1 MGRLLSSVIFETHSY
16 YSPFSTLCAAGLTVD
31 WGKTGHIHAMHDL
44 LSYVALALPGK
55 GPQRTVVQVV
65 DCTRLPSKR
74 KNGGCILHKRG
85 HLFLIQQRLY
95 EIVIRRET
103 LPHSPPKKQK
113 QKPTATPLPKESCP
127 YFEIVA
133 LFKPADKPLS
143 LSFREPPHPR
153 HFPLHG

>member
-44 LSYVALALPGK
+44 LSYVALGLPGK
-55 GPQRTVVQVV
+55 GPQRTVGQVV

-74 KNGGCILHKRG
+74 KNGGFILHKRG

-95 EIVIRRET
+95 EIVVRRET
-103 LPHSPPKKQK
+103 LPHSPPKNKSKNQ
-113 QKPTATPLPKESCP
+113 QQHLSPKSP
-127 YFEIVA
+127 A
-133 LFKPADKPLS
+133 LISK
-143 LSFREPPHPR
+143 
-153 HFPLHG
+153 

>member
-1 MGRLLSSVIFETHSY
+1 MLKSFITASSCEEYESPQHQTLLLPQVSSQEGKEVGRLLSSVIFETHSY

-44 LSYVALALPGK
+44 LSYAVFGLPGK

-85 HLFLIQQRLY
+85 HLFLIQQRLCM
-95 EIVIRRET
+95 R
-103 LPHSPPKKQK
+103 
-113 QKPTATPLPKESCP
+113 
-127 YFEIVA
+127 
-133 LFKPADKPLS
+133 
-143 LSFREPPHPR
+143 
-153 HFPLHG
+153 